1 MPHNTERTGDNPLDE
16 QFFSAEILP
25 GSKLK
30 LFDRVG
36 RETITATYDDW
47 IAAEVLP
54 EGLTWGDWRNNKPGW
69 QALADDFFDPPA
81 TGSGGGSR
89 RAPYVRP
96 DERLV
101 KGAVEGAYA
110 QLTGEVPAAAVSTA
124 IKSFLKDHKADY
136 DNQTQQIDP
145 METVLEQI
153 RATDSYKAIHTLR
166 KEGTD
171 ERTWISSKV
180 GKLLA
185 AGVSDQL
192 AQDLGVAQAQAGAA
206 APTVQQAAEIAT
218 LAGTGRSLDS
228 HRARMRESMAAG
240 LGLL

>member
-1 MPHNTERTGDNPLDE
+1 MPHNLERTGDNPLDA

-36 RETITATYDDW
+36 NETITATYGDW

-54 EGLTWGDWRNNKPGW
+54 DGLTWGDWRTGATTW
-69 QALADDFFDPPA
+69 QASADDFFDPPA
-81 TGSGGGSR
+81 TGGGGGSR
-89 RAPYVRP
+89 RAPYERP

-101 KGAVEGAYA
+101 RSAIEGAYS
-110 QLTGEVPAAAVSTA
+110 QLTGEVPAAGVATA
-124 IKSFLKDHKADY
+124 IQAYFRDDKANY
-136 DNQTQQIDP
+136 DNQGQQIVP
-145 METVLEQI
+145 METVLAQI

-166 KEGTD
+166 QEGTD

-180 GKLLA
+180 GRLLS
-185 AGVSDQL
+185 AGVSDKL
-192 AQDLGVAQAQAGAA
+192 AQELGVAQAQAGAA

-228 HRARMRESMAAG
+228 HRAKMRESMAAG